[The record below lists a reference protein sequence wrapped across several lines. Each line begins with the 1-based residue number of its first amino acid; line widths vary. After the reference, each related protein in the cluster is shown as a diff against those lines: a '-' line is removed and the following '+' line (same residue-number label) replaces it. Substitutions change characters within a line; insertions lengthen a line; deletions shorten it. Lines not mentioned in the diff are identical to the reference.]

1 MIAATRQADL
11 RHRFHLQ
18 GKPWHQQQVS
28 AVLPPPPGPLCDHRQ
43 LATARTLVVRRDAGL
58 GDCLMILPT
67 LAALKRHYPH
77 LQLIFQAP
85 PAYTELL
92 TGFAMV
98 DEALSLQARP
108 EVSAPDVVTVDLSNY
123 MERHPLTW
131 SVPRIDLL
139 ATAFNI
145 QSVPHAAYYEASAG
159 LQYAAQQWLTE
170 QECSGRPLLGI
181 ALRGIYGHRSWLV
194 PYVFELAGRFAAG
207 YGDVIIFGADRQ
219 APRCP
224 ASDNSGAVGT
234 VASAYGLKL
243 SLVAALLA
251 KCDVAVVPD
260 TGLLH
265 LAACVRTPFVAIFG
279 AVPPQLRLNYY
290 QNYRCLTAADT
301 VSCVP
306 CCEGPQHLR
315 CQYECLYA
323 ITPGQVMGAVEELLA
338 AKADT
343 NTRAEKRFAEGTA

>member
-1 MIAATRQADL
+1 VIAASHQIDL
-11 RHRFHLQ
+11 RHWFRLQ
-18 GKPWHQQQVS
+18 GKPSHQQQVT
-28 AVLPPPPGPLCDHRQ
+28 ATLPPPPGPLCDHRQ
-43 LATARTLVVRRDAGL
+43 LATAQTLLVRRDAGL

-67 LAALKRHYPH
+67 LAALKRRYPH
-77 LQLIFQAP
+77 LQIIFQVP
-85 PAYTELL
+85 SAYTELL
-92 TGFAMV
+92 SGFAMV

-131 SVPRIDLL
+131 SVPRINLV

-145 QSVPHAAYYEASAG
+145 QSLPRAVYYEASAA

-170 QECSGRPLLGI
+170 QECSGRPLIGI

-194 PYVFELAGRFAAG
+194 PYVFELAGRFAAEC
-207 YGDVIIFGADRQ
+207 GDVIIFDADGQ

-224 ASDNSGAVGT
+224 APEDRVAVGT
-234 VASAYGLKL
+234 VASAYGLRL

-290 QNYRCLTAADT
+290 ENYRCLTAADT

-315 CQYECLYA
+315 CHYECLRA
-323 ITPGQVMGAVEELLA
+323 ITPAQVMEAVEELLA
-338 AKADT
+338 AQ
-343 NTRAEKRFAEGTA
+343 